1 MIDGNE
7 SVISVWFWP
16 GKIIWPLS
24 WYGSRIG
31 IALDIVSAT
40 LPSVPLDQKFATVV
54 AIKRLACAFD
64 YRHNNGLLHVQ
75 GHLHDVAKVSVA
87 TDVLKLV
94 FDLILAH

>member
-16 GKIIWPLS
+16 GMIIWHLS
-24 WYGSRIG
+24 WNGSRIG

-40 LPSVPLDQKFATVV
+40 LPSVV
-54 AIKRLACAFD
+54 AIRLLACAFD